1 MYCDACGNALQPGQA
16 FCSKWSKQIV
26 GAVSVTQPLPGR
38 VEKHLHLLGVLWFA
52 LSAFNAL
59 GGLFLLILG
68 SALFPHLREIKG
80 VPPDVPVGFLT
91 SLFTTLGIVVL
102 AKAACG
108 FGAGWG
114 LLQRESWARL
124 LALVLAFIS
133 LFNVPLGTA
142 LGVYTLWALLPSQS
156 QEEYEALA
164 VARMNGAVVRAMRHS
179 A

>member
-1 MYCDACGNALQPGQA
+1 MFCDACGMALQPGQG
-16 FCSKWSKQIV
+16 FCSKCGKQIM
-26 GAVSVTQPLPGR
+26 GPVSVAQPLPGR
-38 VEKHLHLLGVLWFA
+38 VQNHVHLLGILWFA

-68 SALFPHLREIKG
+68 STLFPHLREMKG

-91 SLFTTLGIVVL
+91 ALFSTLGIVVL

-108 FGAGWG
+108 FIAGWG
-114 LLQRESWARL
+114 LVQRDSWARMV
-124 LALVLAFIS
+124 AIVLAFIS
-133 LFNVPLGTA
+133 LFNIPFGTA

-156 QEEYEALA
+156 EQEYDALV
-164 VARMNGAVVRAMRHS
+164 VARANTRALERS